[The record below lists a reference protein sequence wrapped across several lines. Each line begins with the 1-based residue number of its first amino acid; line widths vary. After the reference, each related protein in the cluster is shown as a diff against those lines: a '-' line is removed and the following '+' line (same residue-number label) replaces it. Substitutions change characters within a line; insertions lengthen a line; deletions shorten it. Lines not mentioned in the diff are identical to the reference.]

1 MGINFIDNLNM
12 KAKTVLILAVLFVG
26 FVCVGWF
33 VRGMDE
39 NVELAVHRIME
50 VDDLIRHVD
59 DAMAAIRGFHLMGKE
74 EFRAEYEKDID
85 EFSREGEDLHK
96 ILESKDNR
104 DRLNGILKNV
114 KEWRDLN
121 APRWDLMRKD
131 IASGR
136 SLEGEDRKR
145 LDEIT
150 EKSAEMHKKTMSD
163 LMVLQDDIKDSN
175 LGRIHRGY
183 INTVIAIAL
192 TFLVV
197 SAFVFLVLSRLGG
210 AIREANQAVVC
221 LAEGD
226 FSFDVRPRGKD
237 EAGQMLAAI
246 KATKEAL
253 AGLIS
258 KVKASAE
265 AVAGKGVEL
274 QAASV
279 QFSGAAEKDVSSA
292 LAVRNGAESASAS
305 VSAVAAAMEEM
316 TATISEI
323 SRNTVQAKDASDRAS
338 SEATE
343 AQAVV
348 SALSA
353 AAAKVGEMSRL
364 IGSIAE
370 QTNLLALNATI
381 EAARAG
387 EAGKGFAVVANEVK
401 ELAKQTAQSVTE
413 IDAIVRNIQEGTA
426 GAADVVTRITDAI
439 RLVTD
444 MTNSIASAIEEQ
456 TAASAEIAGRL
467 QQADGEVRGMADL
480 ASGIVDA
487 SNETAEVSNR
497 VKAAADSLK
506 TVSDELAK
514 DVSAFRL

>member
-26 FVCVGWF
+26 FACIGWF
-33 VRGMDE
+33 ARGMDE
-39 NVELAVHRIME
+39 GAELAIHRVME
-50 VDDLIRHVD
+50 MDSLMEHVD
-59 DAMAAIRGFHLMGKE
+59 DAMAAIRGFHLMGNEK
-74 EFRAEYEKDID
+74 FRAEYENNLD
-85 EFSREGEDLHK
+85 EFSRHGEDLHK

-104 DRLNGILKNV
+104 DRLDGILINV

-136 SLEGEDRKR
+136 ALGVEDRKR
-145 LDEIT
+145 LDEIM
-150 EKSAEMHKKTMSD
+150 EKSAEMGIKIMSD
-163 LMVLQDDIKDSN
+163 LEALGDNIKNNN
-175 LGRIHRGY
+175 LARIHQGY
-183 INTVIAIAL
+183 INAVIAIAL
-192 TFLVV
+192 TFLAV

-210 AIREANQAVVC
+210 AMREAGQAARRM
-221 LAEGD
+221 AEGD
-226 FSFDVRPRGKD
+226 FSFDVRPRGRD
-237 EAGQMLAAI
+237 EAGLMLSSI
-246 KATKEAL
+246 KVTKEAL
-253 AGLIS
+253 SGLIS
-258 KVKASAE
+258 KVKSTADASADQG
-265 AVAGKGVEL
+265 ASL
-274 QAASV
+274 QSASV
-279 QFSGAAEKDVSSA
+279 QLSGAAEKGVSSA
-292 LAVRNGAESASAS
+292 LAVQKGAESASAS

-323 SRNTVQAKDASDRAS
+323 SRNTVQAKEASDRAN
-338 SEATE
+338 SEATG

-348 SALSA
+348 GSLSA

-413 IDAIVRNIQEGTA
+413 IDAIVRNIQEGT
-426 GAADVVTRITDAI
+426 GATAEVVSRITDAI
-439 RLVTD
+439 HLVTD

-456 TAASAEIAGRL
+456 TAASAEIAGRI

-480 ASGIVDA
+480 ASGIVSA
-487 SNETAEVSNR
+487 SNETADTSTGLKES
-497 VKAAADSLK
+497 ADRLK
-506 TVSDELAK
+506 LISDGLAK
-514 DVSAFRL
+514 DVSVFRL